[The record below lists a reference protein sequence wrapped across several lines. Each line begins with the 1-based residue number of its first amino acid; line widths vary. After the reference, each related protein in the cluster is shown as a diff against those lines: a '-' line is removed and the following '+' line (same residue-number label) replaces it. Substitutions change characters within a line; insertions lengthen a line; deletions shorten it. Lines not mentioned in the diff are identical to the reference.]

1 MSVATAA
8 ARLAA
13 ALGALLLCSA
23 CGPLGGGER
32 PVIGFAQITSS
43 APLDEAR
50 AGFFQALADSGYIR
64 DSTIKVIERNAQG
77 DIATLMLIMNE
88 FKQRGVDYV
97 ATVSSIATQAALRVI
112 TSQPI
117 VFGAVANPYFIGAGT
132 SATEHK
138 PQVTG
143 ANIPLPVDSA
153 FVLAREAFPAIAI
166 WGSLYDPADP
176 FAEYYLEIARTMARQ
191 LGVEFIAVAC
201 TAPGDIAAGIQAL
214 KAKGAGGIL
223 QLPSVMIGSGFPAVI
238 KTARQIGLALVSP
251 NTDYRG
257 VPLALGLSFY
267 NNGYDAGLLMIRVI
281 RGEKPADIPFQAASQ
296 RRMIVD
302 LDAARQF
309 GLTIPPAIIAR
320 ADSVI
325 GTR

>member
-1 MSVATAA
+1 MSRVP
-8 ARLAA
+8 LA
-13 ALGALLLCSA
+13 ALLLVGA
-23 CGPLGGGER
+23 CGPLGGGDQ

-43 APLDEAR
+43 AALDQAR
-50 AGFFQALADSGYIR
+50 DGFFQALADSGYIR
-64 DSTIKVIERNAQG
+64 DSTIRVIERNAQG

-97 ATVSSIATQAALRVI
+97 STVSSVATQAALRVI
-112 TSQPI
+112 SSQPI
-117 VFGAVANPYFIGAGT
+117 VFAAVANPYIIGAGT

-138 PQVTG
+138 PHITG

-153 FVLAREAFPAIAI
+153 FVLAHEAFPAIDS

-176 FAEYYLEIARTMARQ
+176 FAEYYLEVARSTAKR

-201 TAPGDIAAGIQAL
+201 TAPGDIAPGIQAL

-223 QLPSVMIGSGFPAVI
+223 QLPSVMIGSGYPAVI
-238 KTARQIGLALVSP
+238 KTARGIGLALVSP
-251 NTDYRG
+251 NTDYAG

-267 NNGYDAGLLMIRVI
+267 SNGYDAGLLMIRVI
-281 RGEKPADIPFQAASQ
+281 RGEKPADLPFQAASK
-296 RRMIVD
+296 RRMVVD
-302 LDAARQF
+302 LDAAREF

-320 ADSVI
+320 ADTVI
-325 GTR
+325 GRR